1 MDDVTI
7 ARALHVLA
15 VVHWIGGV
23 AMVTLVILPAL
34 SRLDPPARILDLFEA
49 VEGRFGAQARWSVTL
64 AGLTGFWMTW
74 RLDVWERFAE
84 PGYWWMHAMVAVWAL
99 FTVILFVA
107 EPLFLHAWF
116 RRRAVHDPEG
126 TAVLALR
133 AHRVL
138 LALAVVTLVGA
149 CVMLAGSVVLAF
161 SAIRRG
167 RGAHPS
173 EPVAGQ

>member
-34 SRLDPPARILDLFEA
+34 SRPDPTVRSLDLFEA
-49 VEGRFGAQARWSVTL
+49 VEGTFGAQARWSVTL
-64 AGLTGFWMTW
+64 AGLTGLWMTW

-84 PGYWWMHAMVAVWAL
+84 PGFWWMHAMVAVWAL

-116 RRRAVHDPEG
+116 RRRAVRDPYG
-126 TAVLALR
+126 TATLALR

-138 LALAVVTLVGA
+138 LALAAVTLVGA
-149 CVMLAGSVVLAF
+149 VL
-161 SAIRRG
+161 
-167 RGAHPS
+167 GAH
-173 EPVAGQ
+173 GMLY

>member
-1 MDDVTI
+1 VDDVTI

-15 VVHWIGGV
+15 VMHWIGGV

-34 SRLDPPARILDLFEA
+34 SRVDPTVRSLDLFEA
-49 VEGRFGAQARWSVTL
+49 VESRFGAQVRWSVTL

-84 PGYWWMHAMVAVWAL
+84 PGYWWMHAMVAVWVL

-116 RRRAVHDPEG
+116 RHRAVRDPDG
-126 TAVLALR
+126 TATLALR

-138 LALAVVTLVGA
+138 LALAAVTLMGA
-149 CVMLAGSVVLAF
+149 VL
-161 SAIRRG
+161 
-167 RGAHPS
+167 GAH
-173 EPVAGQ
+173 GILY

>member
-1 MDDVTI
+1 MDDVTV

-34 SRLDPPARILDLFEA
+34 SRLDLPARSLDLFEA

-64 AGLTGFWMTW
+64 AGLTGWWMTW
-74 RLDVWERFAE
+74 RLDAWERFAE

-116 RRRAVHDPEG
+116 RHRAMHDPDG
-126 TAVLALR
+126 TAVLVLR
-133 AHRVL
+133 AHCLL
-138 LALAVVTLVGA
+138 LALTVVTLVGA
-149 CVMLAGSVVLAF
+149 VL
-161 SAIRRG
+161 
-167 RGAHPS
+167 GAH
-173 EPVAGQ
+173 GMLY

>member
-34 SRLDPPARILDLFEA
+34 ARFARPERRLDLFEA
-49 VEGRFGAQARWSVTL
+49 IEGRFGGQARWSVTL
-64 AGLTGFWMTW
+64 AGLSGFWMTW
-74 RLDVWERFAE
+74 RLDAWDRFAT
-84 PGYWWMHAMVAVWAL
+84 PGYWWMHAMLAVWAL

-116 RRRAVHDPEG
+116 RRRATRDPEG
-126 TAVLALR
+126 TAALVLR

-138 LALAVVTLVGA
+138 LAVAAVTILGA
-149 CVMLAGSVVLAF
+149 VL
-161 SAIRRG
+161 
-167 RGAHPS
+167 GAH
-173 EPVAGQ
+173 GLLY

>member
-34 SRLDPPARILDLFEA
+34 ARFAAPERRLDLFEA
-49 VEGRFGAQARWSVTL
+49 IEGRFGGQARWSVTL
-64 AGLTGFWMTW
+64 AGLSGFWMTW
-74 RLDVWERFAE
+74 RLDAWDRFAT

-99 FTVILFVA
+99 FTLILFVA

-116 RRRAVHDPEG
+116 RRRAERDPDG
-126 TAVLALR
+126 TAALVLR

-138 LALAVVTLVGA
+138 LTVAAATILGAVL
-149 CVMLAGSVVLAF
+149 
-161 SAIRRG
+161 
-167 RGAHPS
+167 GAH
-173 EPVAGQ
+173 GLLY